1 MSQDIT
7 PRVLQLFKIRLK
19 NNPDVSAETVEEL
32 FQDQGKNDF
41 GNDDELLN
49 AVLEAMGDGE

>member
-19 NNPDVSAETVEEL
+19 NNPNVSAETVEKLLKE
-32 FQDQGKNDF
+32 QRKNDF
-41 GNDDELLN
+41 GDDDELLN
-49 AVLEAMGDGE
+49 AVVEAIGDHE

>member
-19 NNPDVSAETVEEL
+19 NNPDISAETVEKLLRE
-32 FQDQGKNDF
+32 QGKNDF
-41 GNDDELLN
+41 GDDDELLN
-49 AVLEAMGDGE
+49 AVVETIGDGE